1 MINPEEFWAGL
12 ADDLQERKSQGLF
25 RSLVSSRHV
34 GPTSTIR
41 HGKEVLHFASND
53 YLAMAWN
60 PAVCHEYHRIA
71 STWGVGSGASPLI
84 LGASEEYRNL
94 TIALSSWHHCDS
106 ALVFPSGYAANF
118 GTLAALACPEDLILS
133 DSLNHACLID
143 GCRISKATL
152 KIYPHCDLNA
162 LDQLLKKHRS
172 EFRMAFIVTDSL
184 FSMDG
189 DLAPMAQIDS
199 LCGQYD
205 AIGLVDEA
213 HAAGVLGPQGQ
224 GLLGQAQCDPSRW
237 IKTGTLSKAVGCSG
251 GYVVGSQLLCET
263 LLHRARPLVFSTA
276 LPPAVLGAA
285 AKSIEILQSMDAQR
299 HSLLELSNHLRRELQ
314 NLGLRTRLDTSP
326 ILPVYVDDPHQAIE
340 LSTRLLQEGIYVPA
354 IRPPTVPADR
364 CLLRISL
371 NAAHTPQD
379 CQRLLDALKR
389 IKPSSK

>member
-1 MINPEEFWAGL
+1 
-12 ADDLQERKSQGLF
+12 
-25 RSLVSSRHV
+25 
-34 GPTSTIR
+34 
-41 HGKEVLHFASND
+41 
-53 YLAMAWN
+53 MAWN
-60 PAVCHEYHRIA
+60 PAVCHEYQRIA

-84 LGASEEYRNL
+84 LGASEEYLNL
-94 TIALSSWHHCDS
+94 SLALSSWHQCDS

-118 GTLAALACPEDLILS
+118 GTLAALARPEDLILS

-152 KIYPHCDLNA
+152 KIYPHCNLNA

-224 GLLGQAQCDPSRW
+224 GLLRQAQCDPSRW
-237 IKTGTLSKAVGCSG
+237 VKTGTLSKAVGCSG

-285 AKSIEILQSMDAQR
+285 AKSIEILQNMDAQR
-299 HSLLELSNHLRRELQ
+299 HSLLELSNYLRREVQ

-379 CQRLLDALKR
+379 CQRLLDTLKR
-389 IKPSSK
+389 IKSSSK

>member
-1 MINPEEFWAGL
+1 
-12 ADDLQERKSQGLF
+12 
-25 RSLVSSRHV
+25 
-34 GPTSTIR
+34 
-41 HGKEVLHFASND
+41 
-53 YLAMAWN
+53 
-60 PAVCHEYHRIA
+60 
-71 STWGVGSGASPLI
+71 
-84 LGASEEYRNL
+84 
-94 TIALSSWHHCDS
+94 
-106 ALVFPSGYAANF
+106 
-118 GTLAALACPEDLILS
+118 
-133 DSLNHACLID
+133 
-143 GCRISKATL
+143 
-152 KIYPHCDLNA
+152 
-162 LDQLLKKHRS
+162 
-172 EFRMAFIVTDSL
+172 MAFIVTDSL

-224 GLLGQAQCDPSRW
+224 GLLRQTQCNPSRW

-379 CQRLLDALKR
+379 CQRLLDTLKR
-389 IKPSSK
+389 IKSSSK